1 MIGIYMVMTM
11 IMTCS
16 WPKLKGSRSGKEDD
30 YDCCW
35 PRLRGLRSGDY
46 DYYDYCWMMLAVLI
60 MVKRLEIR

>member
-46 DYYDYCWMMLAVLI
+46 DPHYGGYHNQDDQDD
-60 MVKRLEIR
+60 